1 MISPIPPTKI
11 LIRSDHSSIKVFF
24 CGFGRFKRFVAGER
38 RMLNR
43 TLLCPIFLSFLRVS
57 SGVLFFFRSLFGLT
71 PTLPSIA
78 GETVA
83 EIGVGAAALRLRSPH
98 ARMPILSKSFIVAPA
113 PSWSL
118 LFLGLL
124 LWSTFASTLDVGIVR
139 LWALPLFLSLSLSPL
154 SLLSLP
160 LQCLVSNEFN
170 STCLLHYFL
179 GTCTKFVVTYVFCG
193 TRSIY

>member
-11 LIRSDHSSIKVFF
+11 LVRSDHSSKKVFF
-24 CGFGRFKRFVAGER
+24 CGFGRYKRFVAGER

-43 TLLCPIFLSFLRVS
+43 TLLCPIFLSFLGVS

-98 ARMPILSKSFIVAPA
+98 AGMPILSKSFIVAPA
-113 PSWSL
+113 PSWSPPL
-118 LFLGLL
+118 EYFRLHFGRWHRPSLG
-124 LWSTFASTLDVGIVR
+124 SPS
-139 LWALPLFLSLSLSPL
+139 LSLSLSLSLLSLSPL
-154 SLLSLP
+154 SPSP
-160 LQCLVSNEFN
+160 VPCFE
-170 STCLLHYFL
+170 
-179 GTCTKFVVTYVFCG
+179 
-193 TRSIY
+193 